1 MIIDGKILGD
11 EQCEQA
17 KEVVSKYGVTVVCDE
32 EDEKEK
38 AKADAD
44 IVIPASAECDNL
56 REVADDF
63 GIAVVCDDEL

>member
-1 MIIDGKILGD
+1 MIVDGKVLGN

-32 EDEKEK
+32 EDEKAK
-38 AKADAD
+38 VKADAD

-56 REVADDF
+56 KEVADDF

>member
-1 MIIDGKILGD
+1 MIVDGKVLG
-11 EQCEQA
+11 EESCEKT
-17 KEVVSKYGVTVVCDE
+17 KEVVAKYGVTVVCDE

-56 REVADDF
+56 KEVADDF